1 MQPLRLGGKRKKRS
15 ERDSDFE
22 RYESFCI
29 SFSLSLPWFAGRKF
43 GSLNY
48 LRPKRGCRNGLAP
61 IKRLLINARR
71 FTVQLPITNYRARLA
86 EAAEFRNFSEFARA
100 SGSPYQHRESDGS
113 ASPVAGTREREKER
127 GGVELK
133 GRRCREWWWLKSAR
147 AMVPIESYQFP
158 RAFPKQVSSRAP
170 PRAQRRRRKEERTSG
185 IHAPRAHEGERE

>member
-1 MQPLRLGGKRKKRS
+1 MPKRS
-15 ERDSDFE
+15 RANQAS
-22 RYESFCI
+22 
-29 SFSLSLPWFAGRKF
+29 PH
-43 GSLNY
+43 
-48 LRPKRGCRNGLAP
+48 KRTQIYR
-61 IKRLLINARR
+61 
-71 FTVQLPITNYRARLA
+71 PITNYQLPGPSRGSGGI
-86 EAAEFRNFSEFARA
+86 SEFLGICKSQRVAV
-100 SGSPYQHRESDGS
+100 S
-113 ASPVAGTREREKER
+113 ASRIRRVSQPGRGHSREREREG